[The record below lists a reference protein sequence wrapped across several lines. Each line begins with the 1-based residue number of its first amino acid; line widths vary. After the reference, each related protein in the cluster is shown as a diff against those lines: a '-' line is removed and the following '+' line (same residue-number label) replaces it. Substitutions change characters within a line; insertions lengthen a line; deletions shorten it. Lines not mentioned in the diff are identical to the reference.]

1 MPGVAI
7 LVLRT
12 PFQWKRKTKI
22 TIVAKI
28 DLKLLKSYINHVLS
42 SLIVFLTTL
51 GEVYVGGYEYLQD
64 GDTVAQ

>member
-1 MPGVAI
+1 
-7 LVLRT
+7 
-12 PFQWKRKTKI
+12 
-22 TIVAKI
+22 
-28 DLKLLKSYINHVLS
+28 LKSYINHVLS